1 MSRATPPRS
10 PAISG
15 TSRGR
20 AIAWSGCSRWTCSR
34 IRPTSRPWP
43 DWNEPGREVLPA
55 AALVAGRSRS
65 LRRLRRG
72 LSHPASHGRSCR
84 APPPARCDRRGH
96 RPLPQGHG
104 LRRSRGRPVPAL
116 PEGSVARRLRRVL
129 APRGARHDA
138 RARAAARDLPA
149 RGSGPAPGAV
159 PGHPCRHPVRRQ
171 AQQPHRLRLD
181 GGCPDRP
188 GHAHLLA
195 RHHADPRLLGPAQLA
210 ALLRARRSRASHPAR
225 RHPRPLHHGAH
236 HAAHTLGHA
245 RGDGA
250 GLYPHG
256 AGQGGL
262 RAAGGLEARPQERFY
277 PHHHHRGHR
286 AGHAPRRLRDNRDD
300 LRVAWS
306 RAAVRAGDLQP
317 RLSRGAGR
325 RLSPRQHL
333 RVPELH
339 RGRGLHL
346 ARSAHPVPLMAPPN
360 GASSVVLPLP
370 SAPEERQWVMTLK
383 RLARRRTALFGLA
396 VVAVVILSAVGA
408 PLVTVFDPIEQ
419 DINQRLREPGWRN
432 AAGQAHLL
440 GTDHLG
446 RDILA
451 RIIYGS
457 RVALVVGLSAVLIS
471 GVLGMAIGLVSGY
484 FGGKVDDF
492 FMRLADIQLAFP
504 FILLAIAVIGVL
516 GPSLRN
522 IIVVIGVSSWVVY
535 ARVVRGEVLSI
546 RERAFVQAA
555 IALGSRDGRVLVR
568 HVLPNAFTPW
578 LVVATLDMA
587 RVIVIESALSFL
599 GLGVQPPT
607 PTWGGMLADGR
618 VYLSTAWWLA
628 TFPGLAILVTVL
640 GINLLG
646 DGLRDTLDPR
656 LKV

>member
-1 MSRATPPRS
+1 
-10 PAISG
+10 
-15 TSRGR
+15 
-20 AIAWSGCSRWTCSR
+20 
-34 IRPTSRPWP
+34 
-43 DWNEPGREVLPA
+43 
-55 AALVAGRSRS
+55 
-65 LRRLRRG
+65 
-72 LSHPASHGRSCR
+72 
-84 APPPARCDRRGH
+84 
-96 RPLPQGHG
+96 
-104 LRRSRGRPVPAL
+104 
-116 PEGSVARRLRRVL
+116 
-129 APRGARHDA
+129 
-138 RARAAARDLPA
+138 
-149 RGSGPAPGAV
+149 
-159 PGHPCRHPVRRQ
+159 
-171 AQQPHRLRLD
+171 
-181 GGCPDRP
+181 
-188 GHAHLLA
+188 
-195 RHHADPRLLGPAQLA
+195 
-210 ALLRARRSRASHPAR
+210 
-225 RHPRPLHHGAH
+225 
-236 HAAHTLGHA
+236 
-245 RGDGA
+245 
-250 GLYPHG
+250 
-256 AGQGGL
+256 
-262 RAAGGLEARPQERFY
+262 
-277 PHHHHRGHR
+277 
-286 AGHAPRRLRDNRDD
+286 
-300 LRVAWS
+300 
-306 RAAVRAGDLQP
+306 
-317 RLSRGAGR
+317 
-325 RLSPRQHL
+325 
-333 RVPELH
+333 
-339 RGRGLHL
+339 
-346 ARSAHPVPLMAPPN
+346 MAPPN
-360 GASSVVLPLP
+360 GVSAVVLPLP
-370 SAPEERQWVMTLK
+370 SAPEERQWVTTLK

-396 VVAVVILSAVGA
+396 VVAVVILCAVGA

-419 DINQRLREPGWRN
+419 DINQRLKEPGWRN
-432 AAGQAHLL
+432 AAGQAHVL

-546 RERAFVQAA
+546 REREFVQAA
-555 IALGSRDGRVLVR
+555 IALGSRDGRVVLR

-656 LKV
+656 LKI